1 MTKSL
6 QSLNFFDRILSKVF
20 SRYTKKIYR
29 LGVIE
34 GFNWENEKDG
44 KN

>member
-20 SRYTKKIYR
+20 YKYTEKIYR
-29 LGVIE
+29 KGVKD
-34 GFNWENEKDG
+34 GFNWREKR
-44 KN
+44 